1 MFETLQRIKVA
12 DRKDITFSRV
22 VAAVWRRIVNTPQQF
37 VFFFP
42 FGFYKNNRKKLK
54 SLKDKYKG
62 KRCFIICN
70 GPSLNKI
77 DFSLLKNEITIGMN
91 RIYLMKNQNGF
102 EPTYLACVDKKSQ
115 IAQFSEDLDNLTI
128 PCFFNFEMRK
138 FFSKKDNQMFIQ
150 GRFSPKFQTDCS
162 KLLGNGKSVTYSAM
176 QLAFYMGF
184 QEVYV
189 IGKDHSY
196 NTTEKAGVGIK
207 ATGNE
212 ENHFIKGYYK
222 PGMNWDAPDYRAEEF
237 NYQLAREAFVK
248 AGRTIKNAT
257 IGGKLEVFE
266 RVDFYSLFNA
276 SKQ

>member
-12 DRKDITFSRV
+12 EKKDITFCRII
-22 VAAVWRRIVNTPQQF
+22 AAIWRRIINYPQHI
-37 VFFFP
+37 VFFLP
-42 FGFYKNNRKKLK
+42 FGFYKENRRKLK
-54 SLKDKYKG
+54 SFKDKYKG
-62 KRCFIICN
+62 RRCFIICN
-70 GPSLNKI
+70 GPSLKNI

-138 FFSKKDNQMFIQ
+138 FFSKKDNQFFIQ
-150 GRFSPKFQTDCS
+150 GRFSPKFQTDS
-162 KLLGNGKSVTYSAM
+162 SMLLGNGKSVTYYAM
-176 QLAFYMGF
+176 QLAYYMGF

-212 ENHFIKGYYK
+212 DNHFIKGYYK
-222 PGMNWDAPDYRAEEF
+222 PGMNWDAPDYRAEEY
-237 NYQLAREAFVK
+237 NYQLTREAFEK
-248 AGRTIKNAT
+248 AGRIIRNAT
-257 IGGKLEVFE
+257 IGGKLEIFE
-266 RVDFYSLFNA
+266 RVDFNSLFDNE
-276 SKQ
+276 